1 MIFTTRDLDILR
13 FLRWCRFV
21 LAEDL
26 TDVFSK
32 IEVQNL
38 EILRLIKLYL
48 PAQAYTL
55 TAAGNRLLDAAFPK
69 LPAAV
74 APAYKAADTIRRIR
88 QSKLAD
94 HRVSGRCFCFY
105 DRRFRTMRTGDVPP
119 HDCPQ
124 SRLQSMGQHPCG
136 GAAPYRQPHVR
147 DPLGQ
152 SQYRLRCAD
161 R

>member
-21 LAEDL
+21 LAKDL
-26 TDVFSK
+26 TGVFSK
-32 IEVQNL
+32 GEVQNL
-38 EILRLIKLYL
+38 EILRLIKLYQ

-88 QSKLAD
+88 ISC
-94 HRVSGRCFCFY
+94 GRFRFY
-105 DRRFRTMRTGDVPP
+105 DRCFRAVRTGDVPP
-119 HDCPQ
+119 HDRPQ
-124 SRLQSMGQHPCG
+124 SRLQSMGQHPRG
-136 GAAPYRQPHVR
+136 GAAPHWQPHVR
-147 DPLGQ
+147 DSLGQ
-152 SQYRLRCAD
+152 PRYRLRRAD
-161 R
+161 G